1 MPSLQPLLGFNSS
14 QTYTPLT
21 RGRRY
26 KAREDWTVVNQPFMI
41 NSNIPLLADGTP
53 DRSYLAPDCFHFARK
68 THNGAAVALWN
79 NMLQPV
85 GQKDLQWTLG
95 ESVDCPSHKQ
105 PYAPLVPL
113 SHFF

>member
-1 MPSLQPLLGFNSS
+1 M
-14 QTYTPLT
+14 
-21 RGRRY
+21 
-26 KAREDWTVVNQPFMI
+26 VNQPFMI

-53 DRSYLAPDCFHFARK
+53 DRTYLAPDCFHFARK

-85 GQKDLQWTLG
+85 GHKDLQWTLG

-105 PYAPLVPL
+105 PCVLHTYSPLGLVVA
-113 SHFF
+113 FFLMYTDFAADSCCPRRYFATWKNSQQ